1 MNVVFIAPPA
11 AGKGT
16 QATLLRDYYNFYHI
30 STGDVLR
37 EIAETNTPL
46 GCEIKALIDNGKL
59 VSDELMAKLL
69 KEKIGSLGNVEG
81 IIFDGFPRTLE
92 QAHMLDEIL
101 NEVGMKVNKVIY
113 FDIDKDTAMKRA
125 LGRVTCKDCGEIYN
139 TYFDTFLKEDE
150 CSKCGG
156 KLEKRMEENHKPV
169 KIGSYRENKCP
180 KNYFKFFDSIKIK
193 KKYKIVFDLANGSM
207 CFLNDYLKKRFP
219 DAIMINNEP
228 NGFNINDECGALYP
242 ELARKIMI
250 DNDYDIAVSFDG
262 DGDRAIIILKNGKI
276 LNGDL
281 LLYFFATELKMKNK
295 LKNNTVIYSL
305 IANRGITNV
314 LEGNN
319 IKVKFVNV
327 GDENI
332 SSEIKNGVAS
342 LGGEKSGH
350 IIFNKKYNYS
360 CGLTTILKFLSMLNE
375 KAIINLNCI
384 KEYYEVSKNYKE
396 IRMINKLENKLKAI
410 VTSGNVI
417 VRRSGTENLFRVIL
431 MSPNKCEIIDGLNFL
446 ENLIIA
452 KN

>member
-1 MNVVFIAPPA
+1 LKYFKTDGIRGVFGASDLSIELILKVGYSFDIFNENKVLIGYDTRYSSKIILQALKYA
-11 AGKGT
+11 LEISGKT
-16 QATLLRDYYNFYHI
+16 VFDYGVI
-30 STGDVLR
+30 ST
-37 EIAETNTPL
+37 P
-46 GCEIKALIDNGKL
+46 ALEYLTKKKRTIGIMITASHNDFTYNGLKIIYKGHKL
-59 VSDELMAKLL
+59 DDSL
-69 KEKIGSLGNVEG
+69 KE
-81 IIFDGFPRTLE
+81 
-92 QAHMLDEIL
+92 
-101 NEVGMKVNKVIY
+101 
-113 FDIDKDTAMKRA
+113 
-125 LGRVTCKDCGEIYN
+125 
-139 TYFDTFLKEDE
+139 
-150 CSKCGG
+150 

-281 LLYFFATELKMKNK
+281 LLYFFATELKKKNK

-314 LEGNN
+314 LEENN

-446 ENLIIA
+446 ENWIIA

>member
-1 MNVVFIAPPA
+1 MKYFKTDGIRGVFGASDLSIELILKVGYSFDIFNENKVLIGYDTRYSSKIILQALKYA
-11 AGKGT
+11 LEISGKT
-16 QATLLRDYYNFYHI
+16 VFDYGVI
-30 STGDVLR
+30 ST
-37 EIAETNTPL
+37 P
-46 GCEIKALIDNGKL
+46 ALEYLTKKKRTIGIMITASHNDFTYNGLKIIYKGHKL
-59 VSDELMAKLL
+59 DDSL
-69 KEKIGSLGNVEG
+69 KE
-81 IIFDGFPRTLE
+81 
-92 QAHMLDEIL
+92 
-101 NEVGMKVNKVIY
+101 
-113 FDIDKDTAMKRA
+113 
-125 LGRVTCKDCGEIYN
+125 
-139 TYFDTFLKEDE
+139 
-150 CSKCGG
+150 

-314 LEGNN
+314 LEENN

-332 SSEIKNGVAS
+332 SNEIKNGVAS

-446 ENLIIA
+446 ENWIIA

>member
-1 MNVVFIAPPA
+1 MKYFKTDGIRGVFGASDLSIELILKVGYSFDIFNENKVLIGYDTRYSSKIILQALKYA
-11 AGKGT
+11 LEISGKT
-16 QATLLRDYYNFYHI
+16 VFDYGVI
-30 STGDVLR
+30 ST
-37 EIAETNTPL
+37 P
-46 GCEIKALIDNGKL
+46 ALEYLTKKKRTIGIMITASHNDFTYNGLKIIYKGHKL
-59 VSDELMAKLL
+59 DDSL
-69 KEKIGSLGNVEG
+69 KE
-81 IIFDGFPRTLE
+81 
-92 QAHMLDEIL
+92 
-101 NEVGMKVNKVIY
+101 
-113 FDIDKDTAMKRA
+113 
-125 LGRVTCKDCGEIYN
+125 
-139 TYFDTFLKEDE
+139 
-150 CSKCGG
+150 
-156 KLEKRMEENHKPV
+156 KLEKRMEESHKPV

-314 LEGNN
+314 LEENN

-446 ENLIIA
+446 ENWIIA

>member
-1 MNVVFIAPPA
+1 MKYFKTDGIRGVFGASDLSIELILKVGYSFDIFNENKVLIGYDTRYSSKIILQALKYA
-11 AGKGT
+11 LEISGKT
-16 QATLLRDYYNFYHI
+16 VFDYGVI
-30 STGDVLR
+30 ST
-37 EIAETNTPL
+37 P
-46 GCEIKALIDNGKL
+46 ALEYLTKKKRTVGIMITASHNDFTYNGLKIIYKGHKL
-59 VSDELMAKLL
+59 DDSL
-69 KEKIGSLGNVEG
+69 KE
-81 IIFDGFPRTLE
+81 
-92 QAHMLDEIL
+92 
-101 NEVGMKVNKVIY
+101 
-113 FDIDKDTAMKRA
+113 
-125 LGRVTCKDCGEIYN
+125 
-139 TYFDTFLKEDE
+139 
-150 CSKCGG
+150 

-207 CFLNDYLKKRFP
+207 CFLEFYLKKRFP

-281 LLYFFATELKMKNK
+281 LLYFFATELKKKNK

-314 LEGNN
+314 LEENN
-319 IKVKFVNV
+319 IKVNFVNV

-375 KAIINLNCI
+375 HAIINLNCI

-431 MSPNKCEIIDGLNFL
+431 MSPNKGEIIDGLNFL
-446 ENLIIA
+446 ENWILA

>member
-1 MNVVFIAPPA
+1 MKYFKTDGIRGVFGASDLSIELILKVGYSFDIFNENKVLIGYDTRYSSKIILQALKYA
-11 AGKGT
+11 LEISGKT
-16 QATLLRDYYNFYHI
+16 VFDYGVI
-30 STGDVLR
+30 ST
-37 EIAETNTPL
+37 P
-46 GCEIKALIDNGKL
+46 ALEYLTKKKRTIGIMITASHNDFTYNGLKIIYKGHKL
-59 VSDELMAKLL
+59 DDSL
-69 KEKIGSLGNVEG
+69 KE
-81 IIFDGFPRTLE
+81 
-92 QAHMLDEIL
+92 
-101 NEVGMKVNKVIY
+101 
-113 FDIDKDTAMKRA
+113 
-125 LGRVTCKDCGEIYN
+125 
-139 TYFDTFLKEDE
+139 
-150 CSKCGG
+150 

-314 LEGNN
+314 LEENN

-431 MSPNKCEIIDGLNFL
+431 MSPNKGEIIDGLNFL
-446 ENLIIA
+446 ENWILA

>member
-1 MNVVFIAPPA
+1 LKYFKTDGIRGVFGASDLSIELILKVGYSFDIFNENKVLIGYDTRYSSKIILQALKYA
-11 AGKGT
+11 LEISGKT
-16 QATLLRDYYNFYHI
+16 VFDYGVI
-30 STGDVLR
+30 ST
-37 EIAETNTPL
+37 P
-46 GCEIKALIDNGKL
+46 ALEYLTKKKRTIGIMITASHNDFTYNGLKIIYKGHKL
-59 VSDELMAKLL
+59 DDSL
-69 KEKIGSLGNVEG
+69 KE
-81 IIFDGFPRTLE
+81 
-92 QAHMLDEIL
+92 
-101 NEVGMKVNKVIY
+101 
-113 FDIDKDTAMKRA
+113 
-125 LGRVTCKDCGEIYN
+125 
-139 TYFDTFLKEDE
+139 
-150 CSKCGG
+150 

-228 NGFNINDECGALYP
+228 NGFNINDEYGALYP

-314 LEGNN
+314 LEENN

-446 ENLIIA
+446 ENWIIA

>member
-1 MNVVFIAPPA
+1 MKYFKTDGIRGVFRASDLSIELILKVGYSFDIFNENKVLIGYDTRYSSKIILQALKYA
-11 AGKGT
+11 LEISGKT
-16 QATLLRDYYNFYHI
+16 VFDYGVI
-30 STGDVLR
+30 ST
-37 EIAETNTPL
+37 P
-46 GCEIKALIDNGKL
+46 ALEYLTKKKRTIGIMITASHNDFTYNGLKIIYKGHKL
-59 VSDELMAKLL
+59 DDSL
-69 KEKIGSLGNVEG
+69 KE
-81 IIFDGFPRTLE
+81 
-92 QAHMLDEIL
+92 
-101 NEVGMKVNKVIY
+101 
-113 FDIDKDTAMKRA
+113 
-125 LGRVTCKDCGEIYN
+125 
-139 TYFDTFLKEDE
+139 
-150 CSKCGG
+150 

-281 LLYFFATELKMKNK
+281 LLYFFATELKKKNK

-314 LEGNN
+314 LEENN

-431 MSPNKCEIIDGLNFL
+431 MSPNKYEIIDGLNFL
-446 ENLIIA
+446 EKWIIA

>member
-1 MNVVFIAPPA
+1 MKYFKTDGIRGVFGASDLSIELILKVGYSFDIFNENKVLIGYDTRYSSKIILQALKYA
-11 AGKGT
+11 LEIIGKT
-16 QATLLRDYYNFYHI
+16 VFDYGVI
-30 STGDVLR
+30 ST
-37 EIAETNTPL
+37 P
-46 GCEIKALIDNGKL
+46 ALEYLTKKKRTIGIMITASHNDFTYNGLKIIYKGHKL
-59 VSDELMAKLL
+59 DDSL
-69 KEKIGSLGNVEG
+69 KE
-81 IIFDGFPRTLE
+81 
-92 QAHMLDEIL
+92 
-101 NEVGMKVNKVIY
+101 
-113 FDIDKDTAMKRA
+113 
-125 LGRVTCKDCGEIYN
+125 
-139 TYFDTFLKEDE
+139 
-150 CSKCGG
+150 

-314 LEGNN
+314 LEENN

-446 ENLIIA
+446 ENWIIA

>member
-1 MNVVFIAPPA
+1 MKYFKTDGIRGVFGASDLSIELILKVGYSFDIFNENKVLIGYDTRYSSKIILQALKYA
-11 AGKGT
+11 LEISGKT
-16 QATLLRDYYNFYHI
+16 VFDYGVI
-30 STGDVLR
+30 ST
-37 EIAETNTPL
+37 P
-46 GCEIKALIDNGKL
+46 ALEYLTKKKRTIGIMITASHNDFTYNGLKIIYKGHKL
-59 VSDELMAKLL
+59 DDSL
-69 KEKIGSLGNVEG
+69 K
-81 IIFDGFPRTLE
+81 
-92 QAHMLDEIL
+92 
-101 NEVGMKVNKVIY
+101 
-113 FDIDKDTAMKRA
+113 
-125 LGRVTCKDCGEIYN
+125 
-139 TYFDTFLKEDE
+139 
-150 CSKCGG
+150 G

-281 LLYFFATELKMKNK
+281 LLYFFATELKKKNK

-314 LEGNN
+314 LEENN

-446 ENLIIA
+446 EKWIIA

>member
-1 MNVVFIAPPA
+1 MKYFKTDGIRGVFGASDLSIELILKVGYSFDIFNENKVLIGYDTRYSSKIILQALRYA
-11 AGKGT
+11 LEISGKT
-16 QATLLRDYYNFYHI
+16 VFDYGVI
-30 STGDVLR
+30 ST
-37 EIAETNTPL
+37 P
-46 GCEIKALIDNGKL
+46 ALEYLTKKKRTIGIMITASHNDFTYNGLKIIYKGHKL
-59 VSDELMAKLL
+59 DDSL
-69 KEKIGSLGNVEG
+69 KE
-81 IIFDGFPRTLE
+81 
-92 QAHMLDEIL
+92 
-101 NEVGMKVNKVIY
+101 
-113 FDIDKDTAMKRA
+113 
-125 LGRVTCKDCGEIYN
+125 
-139 TYFDTFLKEDE
+139 
-150 CSKCGG
+150 

-314 LEGNN
+314 LEENN

-446 ENLIIA
+446 ENWIIA

>member
-1 MNVVFIAPPA
+1 MKYFKTDGIRGVFGASDLIIELILKVGYSFDIFNENKVLIGYDTRYSSKIILQALKYA
-11 AGKGT
+11 LEISGKT
-16 QATLLRDYYNFYHI
+16 VFDYGVI
-30 STGDVLR
+30 ST
-37 EIAETNTPL
+37 P
-46 GCEIKALIDNGKL
+46 ALEYLTKKKRTIGIMITASHNDFTYNGLKIIYKGHKL
-59 VSDELMAKLL
+59 DDSL
-69 KEKIGSLGNVEG
+69 KE
-81 IIFDGFPRTLE
+81 
-92 QAHMLDEIL
+92 
-101 NEVGMKVNKVIY
+101 
-113 FDIDKDTAMKRA
+113 
-125 LGRVTCKDCGEIYN
+125 
-139 TYFDTFLKEDE
+139 
-150 CSKCGG
+150 

-281 LLYFFATELKMKNK
+281 LLYFFATELKKKNK

-314 LEGNN
+314 LEENN

-446 ENLIIA
+446 EKWIIA

>member
-1 MNVVFIAPPA
+1 MKYFKTDGIRGVFGASDLSIELILKVGYSFDIFNENKVLIGYDTRYSSKIILQALKYA
-11 AGKGT
+11 LEISGKT
-16 QATLLRDYYNFYHI
+16 VFDYGVI
-30 STGDVLR
+30 ST
-37 EIAETNTPL
+37 P
-46 GCEIKALIDNGKL
+46 ALEYLTKKKRTIGIMITASHNDFTYNGLKIIYKGHKL
-59 VSDELMAKLL
+59 DDSL
-69 KEKIGSLGNVEG
+69 KE
-81 IIFDGFPRTLE
+81 
-92 QAHMLDEIL
+92 
-101 NEVGMKVNKVIY
+101 
-113 FDIDKDTAMKRA
+113 
-125 LGRVTCKDCGEIYN
+125 
-139 TYFDTFLKEDE
+139 
-150 CSKCGG
+150 
-156 KLEKRMEENHKPV
+156 KLEKRMEENHKSV

-281 LLYFFATELKMKNK
+281 LLYFFATELKKKNK

-314 LEGNN
+314 LEENN

-446 ENLIIA
+446 EKWIIA

>member
-1 MNVVFIAPPA
+1 MKYFKTDGIRGVFGASDLSIELILKVGYSFDIFNENKVLIGYDTRYSSKIILQALKYA
-11 AGKGT
+11 LEISGKT
-16 QATLLRDYYNFYHI
+16 VFDYGVI
-30 STGDVLR
+30 ST
-37 EIAETNTPL
+37 P
-46 GCEIKALIDNGKL
+46 ALEYLTKKKRTIGIMITASHNDFTYNGLKIIYKGHKL
-59 VSDELMAKLL
+59 DDSL
-69 KEKIGSLGNVEG
+69 KE
-81 IIFDGFPRTLE
+81 
-92 QAHMLDEIL
+92 
-101 NEVGMKVNKVIY
+101 
-113 FDIDKDTAMKRA
+113 
-125 LGRVTCKDCGEIYN
+125 
-139 TYFDTFLKEDE
+139 
-150 CSKCGG
+150 

-180 KNYFKFFDSIKIK
+180 KNYFKFFDSFKIK

-314 LEGNN
+314 LEENN

-446 ENLIIA
+446 ENWIIA

>member
-1 MNVVFIAPPA
+1 MKYFKTDGIRGVFGASDLSIELILKVGYSFDIFNENKVLIGYGTRYSSKIILQALKYA
-11 AGKGT
+11 LEISGKT
-16 QATLLRDYYNFYHI
+16 VFDYGVI
-30 STGDVLR
+30 ST
-37 EIAETNTPL
+37 P
-46 GCEIKALIDNGKL
+46 ALEYLTKKKRTIGIMITASHNDFTYNGLKIIYKGHKL
-59 VSDELMAKLL
+59 DDSL
-69 KEKIGSLGNVEG
+69 KE
-81 IIFDGFPRTLE
+81 
-92 QAHMLDEIL
+92 
-101 NEVGMKVNKVIY
+101 
-113 FDIDKDTAMKRA
+113 
-125 LGRVTCKDCGEIYN
+125 
-139 TYFDTFLKEDE
+139 
-150 CSKCGG
+150 

-314 LEGNN
+314 LEENN

-360 CGLTTILKFLSMLNE
+360 CGLTTILKFLSM
-375 KAIINLNCI
+375 
-384 KEYYEVSKNYKE
+384 
-396 IRMINKLENKLKAI
+396 
-410 VTSGNVI
+410 
-417 VRRSGTENLFRVIL
+417 
-431 MSPNKCEIIDGLNFL
+431 
-446 ENLIIA
+446 
-452 KN
+452 

>member
-1 MNVVFIAPPA
+1 MKYFKTDGIRGVFGASDLSIELILKVGYSFDIFNENKVLIGYDTRYSSKIILQALKYA
-11 AGKGT
+11 LEISGKT
-16 QATLLRDYYNFYHI
+16 VFDYGVI
-30 STGDVLR
+30 ST
-37 EIAETNTPL
+37 P
-46 GCEIKALIDNGKL
+46 ALEYLTKKKRTIGIMITASHNDFTYNGLKIIYKGHKL
-59 VSDELMAKLL
+59 DDSL
-69 KEKIGSLGNVEG
+69 KE
-81 IIFDGFPRTLE
+81 
-92 QAHMLDEIL
+92 
-101 NEVGMKVNKVIY
+101 
-113 FDIDKDTAMKRA
+113 
-125 LGRVTCKDCGEIYN
+125 
-139 TYFDTFLKEDE
+139 
-150 CSKCGG
+150 

-250 DNDYDIAVSFDG
+250 DNNYDIAVSFDG

-314 LEGNN
+314 LEENN

-446 ENLIIA
+446 ENWIIA

>member
-1 MNVVFIAPPA
+1 MKYFKTDGIRGVFGASDLSIELILKVGYSFDIFNENKVLIGYDTRYSSKIILQALKYA
-11 AGKGT
+11 LGISGKT
-16 QATLLRDYYNFYHI
+16 VFDYGVI
-30 STGDVLR
+30 ST
-37 EIAETNTPL
+37 P
-46 GCEIKALIDNGKL
+46 ALEYLTKKKRTIGIMITASHNDFTYNGLKIIYKGHKL
-59 VSDELMAKLL
+59 DDSL
-69 KEKIGSLGNVEG
+69 KE
-81 IIFDGFPRTLE
+81 
-92 QAHMLDEIL
+92 
-101 NEVGMKVNKVIY
+101 
-113 FDIDKDTAMKRA
+113 
-125 LGRVTCKDCGEIYN
+125 
-139 TYFDTFLKEDE
+139 
-150 CSKCGG
+150 

-314 LEGNN
+314 LEENN

-446 ENLIIA
+446 ENWIIA

>member
-1 MNVVFIAPPA
+1 MKYFKTDGIRGVFGASDLSIELILKVGYSFDIFNENKVLIGYDTRYSSKIILQALKYA
-11 AGKGT
+11 LEISGKT
-16 QATLLRDYYNFYHI
+16 VFDYGVI
-30 STGDVLR
+30 ST
-37 EIAETNTPL
+37 P
-46 GCEIKALIDNGKL
+46 ALEYLTKKKRTIGIMITASHNDFTYNGLKIIYKGHKL
-59 VSDELMAKLL
+59 DDSL
-69 KEKIGSLGNVEG
+69 KE
-81 IIFDGFPRTLE
+81 
-92 QAHMLDEIL
+92 
-101 NEVGMKVNKVIY
+101 
-113 FDIDKDTAMKRA
+113 
-125 LGRVTCKDCGEIYN
+125 
-139 TYFDTFLKEDE
+139 
-150 CSKCGG
+150 

-262 DGDRAIIILKNGKI
+262 DGDRAIIILKNAKI

-446 ENLIIA
+446 ENWIIA

>member
-1 MNVVFIAPPA
+1 MKYFKTDGIRGVFGASDLSIELILKVGYSFDIFNENKVLIGYDTRYSSKIILQALKYA
-11 AGKGT
+11 LEISGKT
-16 QATLLRDYYNFYHI
+16 VFDYGVI
-30 STGDVLR
+30 ST
-37 EIAETNTPL
+37 P
-46 GCEIKALIDNGKL
+46 ALEYLTKKKRTIGIMITASHNDFTYNGLKIIYKGHKL
-59 VSDELMAKLL
+59 DDSL
-69 KEKIGSLGNVEG
+69 KE
-81 IIFDGFPRTLE
+81 
-92 QAHMLDEIL
+92 
-101 NEVGMKVNKVIY
+101 
-113 FDIDKDTAMKRA
+113 
-125 LGRVTCKDCGEIYN
+125 
-139 TYFDTFLKEDE
+139 
-150 CSKCGG
+150 

-281 LLYFFATELKMKNK
+281 LLYFFATELKKKNK

-314 LEGNN
+314 LEENN

-446 ENLIIA
+446 EKLIIA

>member
-1 MNVVFIAPPA
+1 MKYFKTDGIRGVFGASDLSIELILKVGYSFDIFNENKVLIGYDTRYSSKIILQALKYA
-11 AGKGT
+11 LEISGKT
-16 QATLLRDYYNFYHI
+16 VFDYGVI
-30 STGDVLR
+30 ST
-37 EIAETNTPL
+37 P
-46 GCEIKALIDNGKL
+46 ALEYLTKKKRTIGIMITASHNDFTYNGLKIIYKGHKIDD
-59 VSDELMAKLL
+59 SL
-69 KEKIGSLGNVEG
+69 KE
-81 IIFDGFPRTLE
+81 
-92 QAHMLDEIL
+92 
-101 NEVGMKVNKVIY
+101 
-113 FDIDKDTAMKRA
+113 
-125 LGRVTCKDCGEIYN
+125 
-139 TYFDTFLKEDE
+139 
-150 CSKCGG
+150 

-262 DGDRAIIILKNGKI
+262 DGDRTIIILKNGKI

-314 LEGNN
+314 LEENN

-446 ENLIIA
+446 ENWIIA

>member
-1 MNVVFIAPPA
+1 MKYFKTDGIRGVFGASDLSIELILKVGYSFGIFNENKVLIGYDTRYSSKIILQALKYA
-11 AGKGT
+11 LEISGKT
-16 QATLLRDYYNFYHI
+16 VFDYGVI
-30 STGDVLR
+30 ST
-37 EIAETNTPL
+37 P
-46 GCEIKALIDNGKL
+46 ALEYLTKKKRTIGIMITASHNDFTYNGLKIIYKGHKL
-59 VSDELMAKLL
+59 DDSL
-69 KEKIGSLGNVEG
+69 KE
-81 IIFDGFPRTLE
+81 
-92 QAHMLDEIL
+92 
-101 NEVGMKVNKVIY
+101 
-113 FDIDKDTAMKRA
+113 
-125 LGRVTCKDCGEIYN
+125 
-139 TYFDTFLKEDE
+139 
-150 CSKCGG
+150 

-169 KIGSYRENKCP
+169 KIGSYRENKFP

-314 LEGNN
+314 LEENN

-446 ENLIIA
+446 ENWIIA

>member
-1 MNVVFIAPPA
+1 MKYFKTDGIRGVFGASDLSIELILKVGYSFDIFNENKVLIGYDTRYSSKIILQALKYA
-11 AGKGT
+11 LEISGKT
-16 QATLLRDYYNFYHI
+16 VFDYGVI
-30 STGDVLR
+30 ST
-37 EIAETNTPL
+37 P
-46 GCEIKALIDNGKL
+46 ALEYLTKKKRTIGIMITASHNDFTYNGLKIIYKGHKL
-59 VSDELMAKLL
+59 DDSL
-69 KEKIGSLGNVEG
+69 KE
-81 IIFDGFPRTLE
+81 
-92 QAHMLDEIL
+92 
-101 NEVGMKVNKVIY
+101 
-113 FDIDKDTAMKRA
+113 
-125 LGRVTCKDCGEIYN
+125 
-139 TYFDTFLKEDE
+139 
-150 CSKCGG
+150 

-314 LEGNN
+314 LEENN

-396 IRMINKLENKLKAI
+396 IRMINMLENKLKAI

-446 ENLIIA
+446 ENWIIA

>member
-1 MNVVFIAPPA
+1 MKYFKTDGIRGVFGASDLSIELILKVGYSFDIFNENKVLIGYDTRYSSKIILQALKYA
-11 AGKGT
+11 LEISGKT
-16 QATLLRDYYNFYHI
+16 VFDYGVI
-30 STGDVLR
+30 ST
-37 EIAETNTPL
+37 P
-46 GCEIKALIDNGKL
+46 ALEYLTKKKRTIGIMITASHNDFTYNGLKIIYKGHKL
-59 VSDELMAKLL
+59 DDSL
-69 KEKIGSLGNVEG
+69 KE
-81 IIFDGFPRTLE
+81 
-92 QAHMLDEIL
+92 
-101 NEVGMKVNKVIY
+101 
-113 FDIDKDTAMKRA
+113 
-125 LGRVTCKDCGEIYN
+125 
-139 TYFDTFLKEDE
+139 
-150 CSKCGG
+150 

-207 CFLNDYLKKRFP
+207 CFLNDYLKMRFP

-281 LLYFFATELKMKNK
+281 LLYFFATELKKKNK

-314 LEGNN
+314 LEENN

-446 ENLIIA
+446 ENWIIA

>member
-1 MNVVFIAPPA
+1 MKYFKTDGIRGVFGASDLSIELMLKVGYSFDIFNENKVLIGYDTRYSSKIILQALKYA
-11 AGKGT
+11 LEISGKT
-16 QATLLRDYYNFYHI
+16 VFDYGVI
-30 STGDVLR
+30 ST
-37 EIAETNTPL
+37 P
-46 GCEIKALIDNGKL
+46 ALEYLTKKKRTIGIMITASHNDFTYNGLKIIYKGHKL
-59 VSDELMAKLL
+59 DDSL
-69 KEKIGSLGNVEG
+69 KE
-81 IIFDGFPRTLE
+81 
-92 QAHMLDEIL
+92 
-101 NEVGMKVNKVIY
+101 
-113 FDIDKDTAMKRA
+113 
-125 LGRVTCKDCGEIYN
+125 
-139 TYFDTFLKEDE
+139 
-150 CSKCGG
+150 

-219 DAIMINNEP
+219 DAIIINNEP

-314 LEGNN
+314 LEENN

-446 ENLIIA
+446 ENWIIA

>member
-1 MNVVFIAPPA
+1 MKYFKTDGIRGVFGASDLSIELILKVGYSFDIFNENKVLIGYDTRYSSKIILQALKYA
-11 AGKGT
+11 LEISGKT
-16 QATLLRDYYNFYHI
+16 VFDYGVI
-30 STGDVLR
+30 ST
-37 EIAETNTPL
+37 P
-46 GCEIKALIDNGKL
+46 ALEYLTKKQRTIGIMITASHNDFTYNGLKIIYKGHKL
-59 VSDELMAKLL
+59 DDSL
-69 KEKIGSLGNVEG
+69 KE
-81 IIFDGFPRTLE
+81 
-92 QAHMLDEIL
+92 
-101 NEVGMKVNKVIY
+101 
-113 FDIDKDTAMKRA
+113 
-125 LGRVTCKDCGEIYN
+125 
-139 TYFDTFLKEDE
+139 
-150 CSKCGG
+150 

-314 LEGNN
+314 LEENN

-446 ENLIIA
+446 ENWIIA

>member
-1 MNVVFIAPPA
+1 MKYFKTDGIRGVFGASDLSIELILKVGYSFDIFNENKVLIGYDTRYSSKIILQALKYA
-11 AGKGT
+11 LEISGKT
-16 QATLLRDYYNFYHI
+16 VFDYGVI
-30 STGDVLR
+30 ST
-37 EIAETNTPL
+37 P
-46 GCEIKALIDNGKL
+46 ALEYLTKKKRTIGIMITASHNDFTYNGLKIIYKGHKL
-59 VSDELMAKLL
+59 DDSL
-69 KEKIGSLGNVEG
+69 KE
-81 IIFDGFPRTLE
+81 
-92 QAHMLDEIL
+92 
-101 NEVGMKVNKVIY
+101 
-113 FDIDKDTAMKRA
+113 
-125 LGRVTCKDCGEIYN
+125 
-139 TYFDTFLKEDE
+139 
-150 CSKCGG
+150 
-156 KLEKRMEENHKPV
+156 KLEKRMEENHKLV

-314 LEGNN
+314 LEENN

-446 ENLIIA
+446 ENWIIA

>member
-1 MNVVFIAPPA
+1 MKYFKTDGIRGVFGASDLSIELILKVGYSFDIFNENKVLIGYDTRYSSKIILQALKYA
-11 AGKGT
+11 LEISGKT
-16 QATLLRDYYNFYHI
+16 IFDYGVI
-30 STGDVLR
+30 ST
-37 EIAETNTPL
+37 P
-46 GCEIKALIDNGKL
+46 ALEYLTKKKRTIGIMITASHNDFTYNGLKIIYKGHKL
-59 VSDELMAKLL
+59 DDSL
-69 KEKIGSLGNVEG
+69 KE
-81 IIFDGFPRTLE
+81 
-92 QAHMLDEIL
+92 
-101 NEVGMKVNKVIY
+101 
-113 FDIDKDTAMKRA
+113 
-125 LGRVTCKDCGEIYN
+125 
-139 TYFDTFLKEDE
+139 
-150 CSKCGG
+150 

-281 LLYFFATELKMKNK
+281 LLYFFATELKKKNK

-314 LEGNN
+314 LEENN

-446 ENLIIA
+446 EKWIIA

>member
-1 MNVVFIAPPA
+1 MKYFKTDGIRGVFGASDLSIELILKVGYSFDIFNENKVLIGYDTRYSSKIILQALKYA
-11 AGKGT
+11 LEISGKIVF
-16 QATLLRDYYNFYHI
+16 DYGVI
-30 STGDVLR
+30 ST
-37 EIAETNTPL
+37 P
-46 GCEIKALIDNGKL
+46 ALEYLTKKKRTIGIMITASHNDFTYNGLKIIYKGHKL
-59 VSDELMAKLL
+59 DDSL
-69 KEKIGSLGNVEG
+69 KE
-81 IIFDGFPRTLE
+81 
-92 QAHMLDEIL
+92 
-101 NEVGMKVNKVIY
+101 
-113 FDIDKDTAMKRA
+113 
-125 LGRVTCKDCGEIYN
+125 
-139 TYFDTFLKEDE
+139 
-150 CSKCGG
+150 

-314 LEGNN
+314 LEENN

-446 ENLIIA
+446 ENWIIA

>member
-1 MNVVFIAPPA
+1 MKYFKTDGIRGIFGASDLSIELILKVGYSFDIFNENKVLIGYDTRYSSKIILQALKYALEISGKTVF
-11 AGKGT
+11 
-16 QATLLRDYYNFYHI
+16 DYGVI
-30 STGDVLR
+30 ST
-37 EIAETNTPL
+37 P
-46 GCEIKALIDNGKL
+46 ALEYLTKKKRTVGIMITASHNDFTYNGLKIIYKGHKL
-59 VSDELMAKLL
+59 DDSL
-69 KEKIGSLGNVEG
+69 KE
-81 IIFDGFPRTLE
+81 
-92 QAHMLDEIL
+92 
-101 NEVGMKVNKVIY
+101 
-113 FDIDKDTAMKRA
+113 
-125 LGRVTCKDCGEIYN
+125 
-139 TYFDTFLKEDE
+139 
-150 CSKCGG
+150 

-180 KNYFKFFDSIKIK
+180 KNYFRFFDSIKIK

-207 CFLNDYLKKRFP
+207 CFLEFYLKKRFP

-276 LNGDL
+276 LNGDF
-281 LLYFFATELKMKNK
+281 LLYFFATELKKKNK

-305 IANRGITNV
+305 IANRGITNA
-314 LEGNN
+314 LEENN

-375 KAIINLNCI
+375 HAIINLNCI

-431 MSPNKCEIIDGLNFL
+431 MSPNKDEIIDGLNFL
-446 ENLIIA
+446 ENWILA

>member
-1 MNVVFIAPPA
+1 MKYFKTDGIRGVFGASDLSIELILKVGYSFDIFNENKVLIGYDTRYSSKIILQALKYA
-11 AGKGT
+11 LEISGKT
-16 QATLLRDYYNFYHI
+16 VFDYGVI
-30 STGDVLR
+30 ST
-37 EIAETNTPL
+37 P
-46 GCEIKALIDNGKL
+46 ALEYLTKKKRTIGIMITASHNDFTYNGLKIIYKGHKL
-59 VSDELMAKLL
+59 DDSL
-69 KEKIGSLGNVEG
+69 KE
-81 IIFDGFPRTLE
+81 
-92 QAHMLDEIL
+92 
-101 NEVGMKVNKVIY
+101 
-113 FDIDKDTAMKRA
+113 
-125 LGRVTCKDCGEIYN
+125 
-139 TYFDTFLKEDE
+139 
-150 CSKCGG
+150 

-193 KKYKIVFDLANGSM
+193 KKYKIVFDLANGLM

-281 LLYFFATELKMKNK
+281 LLYFFATELKLKNK

-314 LEGNN
+314 LEENN

-446 ENLIIA
+446 ENWIIA

>member
-1 MNVVFIAPPA
+1 MKYFKTDGIRGVFGASDLSIELILKVGYSFDIFNENKVLIGYDTRYSSKIILQALKYA
-11 AGKGT
+11 LEISGKT
-16 QATLLRDYYNFYHI
+16 VFDYGVI
-30 STGDVLR
+30 ST
-37 EIAETNTPL
+37 P
-46 GCEIKALIDNGKL
+46 ALEYLAKKKRTIGIMITASHNDFTYNGLKIIYKGHKL
-59 VSDELMAKLL
+59 DDSL
-69 KEKIGSLGNVEG
+69 KE
-81 IIFDGFPRTLE
+81 
-92 QAHMLDEIL
+92 
-101 NEVGMKVNKVIY
+101 
-113 FDIDKDTAMKRA
+113 
-125 LGRVTCKDCGEIYN
+125 
-139 TYFDTFLKEDE
+139 
-150 CSKCGG
+150 

-281 LLYFFATELKMKNK
+281 LLYFFATELKLKNK

-314 LEGNN
+314 LEENN

-446 ENLIIA
+446 ENWIIA

>member
-1 MNVVFIAPPA
+1 MKYFKTDGIRGVFGASDLSIELILKVGYSFDIFNENKVLIGYDTRYSSKIILQALKYA
-11 AGKGT
+11 LEISGKT
-16 QATLLRDYYNFYHI
+16 VFDYGVI
-30 STGDVLR
+30 ST
-37 EIAETNTPL
+37 P
-46 GCEIKALIDNGKL
+46 ALEYLTKKKRTIGIMITASHNDFTYNGLKIIYKGHKL
-59 VSDELMAKLL
+59 DDSL
-69 KEKIGSLGNVEG
+69 KE
-81 IIFDGFPRTLE
+81 
-92 QAHMLDEIL
+92 
-101 NEVGMKVNKVIY
+101 
-113 FDIDKDTAMKRA
+113 
-125 LGRVTCKDCGEIYN
+125 
-139 TYFDTFLKEDE
+139 
-150 CSKCGG
+150 

-305 IANRGITNV
+305 IANRGITND
-314 LEGNN
+314 LEENN

-446 ENLIIA
+446 ENWIIA

>member
-1 MNVVFIAPPA
+1 MKYFKTDGIRGVFGASDLSIELILKVGYSFDIFNENKVLIGYDTRYSSKIILQALKYA
-11 AGKGT
+11 LEISGKT
-16 QATLLRDYYNFYHI
+16 VFDYGVI
-30 STGDVLR
+30 ST
-37 EIAETNTPL
+37 P
-46 GCEIKALIDNGKL
+46 ALEYLTKKKRTIGIMITASHNDFTYNGLKIIYKGHKL
-59 VSDELMAKLL
+59 DDSL
-69 KEKIGSLGNVEG
+69 KE
-81 IIFDGFPRTLE
+81 
-92 QAHMLDEIL
+92 
-101 NEVGMKVNKVIY
+101 
-113 FDIDKDTAMKRA
+113 
-125 LGRVTCKDCGEIYN
+125 
-139 TYFDTFLKEDE
+139 
-150 CSKCGG
+150 

-314 LEGNN
+314 LEENN

-431 MSPNKCEIIDGLNFL
+431 MSPNKCEIIDELNFL
-446 ENLIIA
+446 ENWIIA

>member
-1 MNVVFIAPPA
+1 MKYFKTDGIRGVFGASDLSIELILKVGYSVDIFNENKVLIGYDTRYSSKIILQALKYA
-11 AGKGT
+11 LEISGKT
-16 QATLLRDYYNFYHI
+16 VFDYGVI
-30 STGDVLR
+30 ST
-37 EIAETNTPL
+37 P
-46 GCEIKALIDNGKL
+46 ALEYLTKKKRTIGIMITASHNDFTYNGLKIIYKGHKL
-59 VSDELMAKLL
+59 DDSL
-69 KEKIGSLGNVEG
+69 KE
-81 IIFDGFPRTLE
+81 
-92 QAHMLDEIL
+92 
-101 NEVGMKVNKVIY
+101 
-113 FDIDKDTAMKRA
+113 
-125 LGRVTCKDCGEIYN
+125 
-139 TYFDTFLKEDE
+139 
-150 CSKCGG
+150 

-169 KIGSYRENKCP
+169 KMGSYRENKCP

-314 LEGNN
+314 LEENN

-446 ENLIIA
+446 ENWIIA

>member
-1 MNVVFIAPPA
+1 MKYFKTDGIRGVFGASDLSIELILKVGYSFDIFNENKVLIGYDTRYSSKIILQALKYA
-11 AGKGT
+11 LEISGKT
-16 QATLLRDYYNFYHI
+16 VFDYGVI
-30 STGDVLR
+30 ST
-37 EIAETNTPL
+37 P
-46 GCEIKALIDNGKL
+46 ALEYLTKKKRTIGIMITASHNDFTYNGLKIIYKGHKL
-59 VSDELMAKLL
+59 DDSL
-69 KEKIGSLGNVEG
+69 KE
-81 IIFDGFPRTLE
+81 
-92 QAHMLDEIL
+92 
-101 NEVGMKVNKVIY
+101 
-113 FDIDKDTAMKRA
+113 
-125 LGRVTCKDCGEIYN
+125 
-139 TYFDTFLKEDE
+139 
-150 CSKCGG
+150 

-180 KNYFKFFDSIKIK
+180 KNYFKFFDSIKIR

-314 LEGNN
+314 LEENN

-446 ENLIIA
+446 ENWIIA

>member
-1 MNVVFIAPPA
+1 MKYFKTDGIRGVFGASDLSIELILKVGYSFDIFNENKVLIGYDTRYSSKIILQALKYDLEIS
-11 AGKGT
+11 GKT
-16 QATLLRDYYNFYHI
+16 VFDYGVI
-30 STGDVLR
+30 ST
-37 EIAETNTPL
+37 P
-46 GCEIKALIDNGKL
+46 ALEYLTKKKRTIGIMITASHNDFTYNGLKIIYKGHKL
-59 VSDELMAKLL
+59 DDSL
-69 KEKIGSLGNVEG
+69 KE
-81 IIFDGFPRTLE
+81 
-92 QAHMLDEIL
+92 
-101 NEVGMKVNKVIY
+101 
-113 FDIDKDTAMKRA
+113 
-125 LGRVTCKDCGEIYN
+125 
-139 TYFDTFLKEDE
+139 
-150 CSKCGG
+150 

-314 LEGNN
+314 LEENN

-446 ENLIIA
+446 ENWIIA

>member
-1 MNVVFIAPPA
+1 MKYFKTDGIRGVFGASDLSIELILKVGYSFDIFNENKVLIGYDTRYSSKIILQALKYA
-11 AGKGT
+11 LEISGKT
-16 QATLLRDYYNFYHI
+16 VFDYGVI
-30 STGDVLR
+30 STPSLEYLTKKKRTIGIMITASHNDF
-37 EIAETNTPL
+37 TY
-46 GCEIKALIDNGKL
+46 NGLKIIYKGHKL
-59 VSDELMAKLL
+59 DDSL
-69 KEKIGSLGNVEG
+69 KE
-81 IIFDGFPRTLE
+81 
-92 QAHMLDEIL
+92 
-101 NEVGMKVNKVIY
+101 
-113 FDIDKDTAMKRA
+113 
-125 LGRVTCKDCGEIYN
+125 
-139 TYFDTFLKEDE
+139 
-150 CSKCGG
+150 

-314 LEGNN
+314 LEENN

-446 ENLIIA
+446 ENWIIA

>member
-1 MNVVFIAPPA
+1 MKYFKTDGIRGVFGASDLSIEFILKVGYSFDIFNENKVLIGYDTRYSSKIILQALKYA
-11 AGKGT
+11 LEISGKT
-16 QATLLRDYYNFYHI
+16 VFDYGVI
-30 STGDVLR
+30 ST
-37 EIAETNTPL
+37 P
-46 GCEIKALIDNGKL
+46 ALEYLTKKKRTIGIMITASHNDFTYNGLKIIYKGHKL
-59 VSDELMAKLL
+59 DDSL
-69 KEKIGSLGNVEG
+69 KE
-81 IIFDGFPRTLE
+81 
-92 QAHMLDEIL
+92 
-101 NEVGMKVNKVIY
+101 
-113 FDIDKDTAMKRA
+113 
-125 LGRVTCKDCGEIYN
+125 
-139 TYFDTFLKEDE
+139 
-150 CSKCGG
+150 
-156 KLEKRMEENHKPV
+156 KLEKRMEENHKPF

-262 DGDRAIIILKNGKI
+262 DGDRVIIILKNGKI

-281 LLYFFATELKMKNK
+281 LLYFFATELKKKNK

-314 LEGNN
+314 LEENN

-446 ENLIIA
+446 ENWIIA

>member
-1 MNVVFIAPPA
+1 MKYFKTDGIRGVFGASDLSIELILKVGYSFDIFNENKVLIDYDTRYSSKIILQALKYA
-11 AGKGT
+11 LEISGKT
-16 QATLLRDYYNFYHI
+16 VFDYGVI
-30 STGDVLR
+30 ST
-37 EIAETNTPL
+37 P
-46 GCEIKALIDNGKL
+46 ALEYLTKKKRTIGIMITASHNDFTYNGLKIIYKGHKL
-59 VSDELMAKLL
+59 DDSL
-69 KEKIGSLGNVEG
+69 KE
-81 IIFDGFPRTLE
+81 
-92 QAHMLDEIL
+92 
-101 NEVGMKVNKVIY
+101 
-113 FDIDKDTAMKRA
+113 
-125 LGRVTCKDCGEIYN
+125 
-139 TYFDTFLKEDE
+139 
-150 CSKCGG
+150 

-314 LEGNN
+314 LEENN

-446 ENLIIA
+446 ENWIIA

>member
-1 MNVVFIAPPA
+1 MKYFKTDGIRGVFGASDLSIELILKVGYSFDIFNENKVLIGYDTRYSSKIILQALKYA
-11 AGKGT
+11 LEISGKT
-16 QATLLRDYYNFYHI
+16 VFDYGVI
-30 STGDVLR
+30 ST
-37 EIAETNTPL
+37 P
-46 GCEIKALIDNGKL
+46 ALEYLTKKKRTIGIMITASHNDFTYNGLKIIYKGHKL
-59 VSDELMAKLL
+59 DDSL
-69 KEKIGSLGNVEG
+69 KE
-81 IIFDGFPRTLE
+81 
-92 QAHMLDEIL
+92 
-101 NEVGMKVNKVIY
+101 
-113 FDIDKDTAMKRA
+113 
-125 LGRVTCKDCGEIYN
+125 
-139 TYFDTFLKEDE
+139 
-150 CSKCGG
+150 

-281 LLYFFATELKMKNK
+281 LLYFFATELKKKNK

-314 LEGNN
+314 LEENN

-375 KAIINLNCI
+375 HAIINLNCI

-446 ENLIIA
+446 ENWIIA

>member
-1 MNVVFIAPPA
+1 MKYFKTDGIRGVFGASDLSIELILKVGYSFDIFNENKVLIGYDTRYSSKIILQALKYA
-11 AGKGT
+11 LEISGKT
-16 QATLLRDYYNFYHI
+16 VFDYGVI
-30 STGDVLR
+30 ST
-37 EIAETNTPL
+37 P
-46 GCEIKALIDNGKL
+46 ALEYLTKKKRTIGIMITASHNDFTYNGFKIIYKGHKL
-59 VSDELMAKLL
+59 DDSL
-69 KEKIGSLGNVEG
+69 KE
-81 IIFDGFPRTLE
+81 
-92 QAHMLDEIL
+92 
-101 NEVGMKVNKVIY
+101 
-113 FDIDKDTAMKRA
+113 
-125 LGRVTCKDCGEIYN
+125 
-139 TYFDTFLKEDE
+139 
-150 CSKCGG
+150 

-228 NGFNINDECGALYP
+228 NGFNINDECRALYP

-314 LEGNN
+314 LEENN

-446 ENLIIA
+446 ENWIIA